1 MKLPICIASL
11 MLIAP
16 AMVSSHAFSF
26 QGESKSLKPLQGLMM
41 AQAVSFPVK
50 QSKKTELGDHR
61 HMKTSIIV
69 SNNGRI
75 DGITRIWTDKKWE
88 GFTGCSVVLI
98 TDSAGNVLFET
109 KRHRYGVDGVNI
121 PGKPSDRTEK
131 WKDQIPSNILP
142 NARGSAIF
150 NATCP
155 KSRWPEIWDEAAA
168 ITKKTKEIYSS
179 W

>member
-1 MKLPICIASL
+1 MKLPVWMVFPMAIVPSI
-11 MLIAP
+11 
-16 AMVSSHAFSF
+16 MVSAAYPF
-26 QGESKSLKPLQGLMM
+26 QRIVGPVKPSQELIITQSAG
-41 AQAVSFPVK
+41 FPVR

-75 DGITRIWTDKKWE
+75 DGTTRIWTDKKWE

-98 TDSAGNVLFET
+98 TDSVGNILFES

-121 PGKPSDRTEK
+121 PGKSSDRTQK
-131 WKDQIPSNILP
+131 WNDQIPPNILP

-150 NATCP
+150 NGTCP
-155 KSRWPEIWDEAAA
+155 KDRWPEIWNDAAA
-168 ITKKTKEIYSS
+168 ITKKTKEIFSS